1 MVTLFKEIPI
11 YSETRRLFSYPLL
24 INYNRL
30 LLVFICYYCRMSK
43 RGSLIIF
50 EGVDRCG
57 KTTQVKIKWKSGR
70 CSSCDTLSAD
80 FQVKLVNER
89 LLSAGHNTFV
99 TRFPERTSDIGQMI
113 NQYLKNNNDLSDQ
126 AVHLLFSANRWEYN
140 SLIKGKYSSRIASRR
155 F

>member
-1 MVTLFKEIPI
+1 
-11 YSETRRLFSYPLL
+11 
-24 INYNRL
+24 
-30 LLVFICYYCRMSK
+30 MSK

-57 KTTQVKIKWKSGR
+57 KTTQVKIKLKSGR
-70 CSSCDTLSAD
+70 FSSCDTLSAD

-89 LLSAGHNTFV
+89 LLSAGHKTFV

-140 SLIKGKYSSRIASRR
+140 SLIKGKYRLYYIALE
-155 F
+155 

>member
-1 MVTLFKEIPI
+1 
-11 YSETRRLFSYPLL
+11 
-24 INYNRL
+24 
-30 LLVFICYYCRMSK
+30 MSK

-57 KTTQVKIKWKSGR
+57 KTTQVKHQGNSLEHQ
-70 CSSCDTLSAD
+70 SVE

-89 LLSAGHNTFV
+89 LLSAGYKTFV

-140 SLIKGKYSSRIASRR
+140 SLIKGYYHGNTWEMLTGY